1 MQEPN
6 NPHRSSLIWNAIF
19 FIIALLVVIADQLT
33 KLWIRATL
41 AIGQSIPETGF
52 FQLTHIQN
60 TGAAFGLFRDQS
72 LYLTVIAFLG
82 AIMLI
87 LYFLVIRYHIR
98 LLDNRLSKIA
108 MGLVLG
114 GTVGNLI
121 DRLRFGR
128 VTDFIDPGF
137 FPIFNVAD
145 SAITIG
151 VILVIYSL
159 LRETIKENK

>member
-6 NPHRSSLIWNAIF
+6 NPHRSRLIWNAIF

-41 AIGQSIPETGF
+41 AIGQSTPETGF
-52 FQLTHIQN
+52 FQLTNIQN
-60 TGAAFGLFRDQS
+60 TGSAFGLFRGYS
-72 LYLTVIAFLG
+72 AYLTVVSFLG

-121 DRLRFGR
+121 NRLTLGY
-128 VTDFIDPGF
+128 VTDFIQIGIWPA
-137 FPIFNVAD
+137 FNVAD
-145 SAITIG
+145 SCITIG
-151 VILVIYSL
+151 VIILVFSL
-159 LRETIKENK
+159 LFLHKSKES